1 MVQSSHLVYIV
12 DKSEEVP
19 TLEIKQPEVFQNILQ
34 LKEQTLICRFNGLW
48 PKTKDLI
55 AWINT
60 IWLDESKVLLCSKG
74 FFLVIFPS
82 REDLLSVMSKGPW
95 FLGFAGI
102 FITPWFPNFD
112 TLTMVVSKVPI

>member
-1 MVQSSHLVYIV
+1 MVATLQGGNNIPSASQPKSFKDATQAGLSDAQKSVQSSHPVYIV

-55 AWINT
+55 AWNNT
-60 IWLDESKVLLCSKG
+60 IWLDESQVLLCSKG

-82 REDLLSVMSKGPW
+82 
-95 FLGFAGI
+95 
-102 FITPWFPNFD
+102 
-112 TLTMVVSKVPI
+112 